1 MQIISII
8 SDKTHYDEDR
18 GRHFPLFLDAI
29 LQAADRYK
37 ANELRL
43 QPFSSKKLGDTCKEA
58 RNAVFGA
65 SCFDHFLWKTF

>member
-18 GRHFPLFLDAI
+18 GRRFLFFLDAI

-37 ANELRL
+37 ANEHRL
-43 QPFSSKKLGDTCKEA
+43 QPFSCKKLVDTCKECM
-58 RNAVFGA
+58 NAVVGA
-65 SCFDHFLWKTF
+65 SCFDHSLWKTF